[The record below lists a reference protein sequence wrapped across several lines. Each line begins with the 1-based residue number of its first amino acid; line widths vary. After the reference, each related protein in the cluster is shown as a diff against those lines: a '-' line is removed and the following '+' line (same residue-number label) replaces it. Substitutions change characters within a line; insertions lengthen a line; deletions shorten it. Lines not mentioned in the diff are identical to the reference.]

1 MLRQN
6 DELFSRECRLLARN
20 MIATLERVKEAVRRF
35 EDGETNIE
43 DTLRQITDAVASRRA
58 A

>member
-1 MLRQN
+1 MYHQN
-6 DELFSRECRLLARN
+6 DEIFSSERRLLARN

-35 EDGETNIE
+35 EDGKMNVEEAVRHIA
-43 DTLRQITDAVASRRA
+43 DAVATRRA

>member
-1 MLRQN
+1 MLPTQN
-6 DELFSRECRLLARN
+6 ELFTNERRLHAGN

-43 DTLRQITDAVASRRA
+43 DTLRQIADAVASRRA

>member
-1 MLRQN
+1 MFRQN
-6 DELFSRECRLLARN
+6 DEIFSSERRLLARN

-35 EDGETNIE
+35 EDGEMNVEEAVRHIA
-43 DTLRQITDAVASRRA
+43 DAVATRRA